1 MRTELPT
8 IDEVLDREQVGTVL
22 QPLVDLRSDRI
33 LGYEALSRGPGDSP
47 LHNPLVLFD
56 AATEQGRLVELENL
70 CRRRA
75 IEAFTAQGLPGKL
88 FINVTPDTLLQ
99 EDFRPGRTRAMLRRV
114 GLPAERVVVELTEH
128 FPNPDYEVLRRATS
142 HYRAMGF
149 SIAIDD
155 LGAGYAGLRLWSEL
169 RPDYVKIDKHF
180 IRGIEQDLVKREFVR
195 SIQEIATGLGCVS
208 IAEGVETEGE
218 MRITRSLDI
227 AVGQGYL
234 FGAPALAPPR
244 HAPLALLYA
253 GTNGTNGPRFRL
265 SDAVI
270 SLLREAPAV
279 GPETRFEAVGEMFRN
294 AGGLNTIPVVDHAG
308 GPLGIIR
315 RSRFMDLFLS
325 PYGRDLH
332 GRKPVRSLA
341 EPALVVEHDTPVEA
355 VSQQITDG
363 GGEHDFIIAR
373 NGTYLGMGAVMD
385 LLRKITDLQIR
396 NARYANPLTQL
407 PGNVPVYEFIDD
419 LLGQGSD
426 FRIAYCDL
434 DHFKPFNDVY
444 GYSQGDE
451 VIKTVAALLLE
462 HMDDRLDFVGHIGGD
477 DFIIILRGAD
487 WEARCQAV
495 LDAFAGEV
503 GQFYSGGD
511 RAQGGIRCED
521 RAGNASFFPLLSLS
535 IGVAHPDPE
544 RCYSHHDVA
553 ALASEAKHQAKR
565 QPGNSLY
572 RDRRQGPS
580 ETEAIPVAA
589 GDRAIPP
596 TQF

>member
-1 MRTELPT
+1 MLADGWD
-8 IDEVLDREQVGTVL
+8 IDEVLRRERVETVL
-22 QPLVDLRSDRI
+22 QPLVDLRARRF
-33 LGYEALSRGPGDSP
+33 LGYEALSRGPADSP
-47 LHNPLVLFD
+47 LHNPLVLFE
-56 AATEQGRLVELENL
+56 AATETGRLVELETL

-75 IEAFTAQGLPGKL
+75 IEAFSAQDLSGKL
-88 FINVTPDTLLQ
+88 FVNVTPDTLLQ
-99 EDFRPGRTRAMLRRV
+99 EDFRPGTTREIMRRV
-114 GLPAERVVVELTEH
+114 GFPAERVVVELTEH
-128 FPNPDYEVLRRATS
+128 FPNPDYEVLRRATN
-142 HYRAMGF
+142 HYRSMGF

-218 MRITRSLDI
+218 MRAIRSLDI

-234 FGAPALAPPR
+234 FGAPASVPSR
-244 HAPLALLYA
+244 HVSPELLHT
-253 GTNGTNGPRFRL
+253 GTNGANGPRFRL
-265 SDAVI
+265 SDAVT

-279 GPETRFEAVGEMFRN
+279 GPETRVEAVGEMFRN
-294 AGGLNTIPVVDHAG
+294 AGGLDTIPVVDQAG
-308 GPLGIIR
+308 APTGVIR
-315 RSRFMDLFLS
+315 RSRFMDVVLS

-341 EPALVVEHDTPVEA
+341 EPALVVEHDAPVEA

-363 GGEHDFIIAR
+363 GGGEHDFIIAR
-373 NGTYLGMGAVMD
+373 NGIYLGMGAVMD

-407 PGNVPVYEFIDD
+407 PGNVPIYDFIDD
-419 LLGQGSD
+419 LLGRGFD
-426 FRIAYCDL
+426 FHIAYCDL

-451 VIKTVAALLLE
+451 VIKMVAALLVE

-477 DFIIILRGAD
+477 DFIIILRGTE
-487 WEARCQAV
+487 WEERCRA
-495 LDAFAGEV
+495 LLEAFAGEV
-503 GQFYSGGD
+503 GRLYSEGD
-511 RAQGGIRCED
+511 RAQGGIHCED
-521 RAGNASFFPLLSLS
+521 RAGNETFFPLLSLS

-544 RCYSHHDVA
+544 RCHSHHDVA

-565 QPGNSLY
+565 QPGNSLF
-572 RDRRQGPS
+572 RDRRRGGP
-580 ETEAIPVAA
+580 EPEEV
-589 GDRAIPP
+589 RAQRPAHNV
-596 TQF
+596 

>member
-1 MRTELPT
+1 MLPDLPT
-8 IDEVLDREQVGTVL
+8 IDDVLRREQVETVL
-22 QPLVDLRSDRI
+22 QPLVDLRAGRI
-33 LGYEALSRGPGDSP
+33 LGYEALSRGPADSP

-56 AATEQGRLVELENL
+56 AATEQGRLVELETL

-75 IEAFTAQGLPGKL
+75 IEAFSAQDLPGKL
-88 FINVTPDTLLQ
+88 FVNVTPDTLLQ
-99 EDFRPGRTRAMLRRV
+99 EDFRPGITRELMRRV

-128 FPNPDYEVLRRATS
+128 FPNPDYEVLRRATN
-142 HYRAMGF
+142 HYRSMGF

-218 MRITRSLDI
+218 MRAIRSLDI

-234 FGAPALAPPR
+234 FGAPASAPSR
-244 HAPLALLYA
+244 HVPPELLHS
-253 GTNGTNGPRFRL
+253 GTNGANGPRFRL
-265 SDAVI
+265 SDAVT

-279 GPETRFEAVGEMFRN
+279 GPETRVEAVGEMFRN
-294 AGGLNTIPVVDHAG
+294 AGGLDTIPVVDQAG
-308 GPLGIIR
+308 APTGVIR
-315 RSRFMDLFLS
+315 RSRFMDVFLS

-355 VSQQITDG
+355 VSQQITDGG

-407 PGNVPVYEFIDD
+407 PGNVPIYDFIDD
-419 LLGQGSD
+419 LLGRRAD
-426 FRIAYCDL
+426 FHIAYCDL

-451 VIKTVAALLLE
+451 VIKTVAALLVE

-477 DFIIILRGAD
+477 DFIIILRGTD
-487 WEARCQAV
+487 WEERCRTL

-503 GQFYSGGD
+503 GRLYSDED
-511 RAQGGIRCED
+511 RKQGGIRCED
-521 RAGNASFFPLLSLS
+521 RAGNETFFPLLSLS

-544 RCYSHHDVA
+544 RCHSHHDVA
-553 ALASEAKHQAKR
+553 ALASEAKHQAKL
-565 QPGNSLY
+565 QPGNSLF
-572 RDRRQGPS
+572 RDRRRGGAEPERTPVEPS
-580 ETEAIPVAA
+580 TGSV
-589 GDRAIPP
+589 
-596 TQF
+596 

>member
-1 MRTELPT
+1 MCADLPR
-8 IDEVLDREQVGTVL
+8 IDDVLRRKQVETVL
-22 QPLVDLRSDRI
+22 QPLVDLRAGRI
-33 LGYEALSRGPGDSP
+33 LGYEALSRGPADSP

-56 AATEQGRLVELENL
+56 AATEQGRLVELETL

-75 IEAFTAQGLPGKL
+75 IEAFSAQDLPGKL
-88 FINVTPDTLLQ
+88 FVNVTPDTLLQ
-99 EDFRPGRTRAMLRRV
+99 EDFRPGTTREILRLV

-128 FPNPDYEVLRRATS
+128 FPNPDYEVLRRATN
-142 HYRAMGF
+142 HYRSMGF

-218 MRITRSLDI
+218 MRAIRSLDI

-234 FGAPALAPPR
+234 FGAPASAPPR
-244 HAPLALLYA
+244 HVPPELLH
-253 GTNGTNGPRFRL
+253 GGINGAHGPRFRL
-265 SDAVI
+265 SDAVT

-279 GPETRFEAVGEMFRN
+279 GPETRVEAVGEMFRN
-294 AGGLNTIPVVDHAG
+294 AGGLDTIPVVDQAG
-308 GPLGIIR
+308 APTGVIR
-315 RSRFMDLFLS
+315 RSRFMDVFLS
-325 PYGRDLH
+325 RYGREIH

-341 EPALVVEHDTPVEA
+341 ERALVVEHDTPVEA
-355 VSQQITDG
+355 VSQQITDGG

-407 PGNVPVYEFIDD
+407 PGNVPIYDFIDD
-419 LLGQGSD
+419 LLSRGSD
-426 FRIAYCDL
+426 FHIAYCDL

-451 VIKTVAALLLE
+451 VIKTVAALLVE

-477 DFIIILRGAD
+477 DFIIVLRGTD
-487 WEARCQAV
+487 WEERCRAV
-495 LDAFAGEV
+495 LSAFAGEV
-503 GQFYSGGD
+503 GQLYSDAD
-511 RAQGGIRCED
+511 REQGGIRCED
-521 RAGNASFFPLLSLS
+521 RTGKETFFPLLSLS

-544 RCYSHHDVA
+544 RCHSHHDVA
-553 ALASEAKHQAKR
+553 TLASEAKHQAKR
-565 QPGNSLY
+565 QPGNSLF
-572 RDRRQGPS
+572 RDRRRGGPEPEGARPGS
-580 ETEAIPVAA
+580 SRHSA
-589 GDRAIPP
+589 
-596 TQF
+596 